1 MLFAIPLHDRIIDA
15 TLFCRVMF
23 QKWRGQ
29 TLKSVLD
36 GLRDKKRLRQEVD
49 DEKQS
54 KKNQVVDENIAL
66 NEMTV
71 QRRIMLK
78 YQKQMI
84 KWDEVKHKK
93 DLFELKKD
101 EYNKWTIPQLRD
113 ILLLKRVL
121 KMEHY
126 QQQIKN

>member
-1 MLFAIPLHDRIIDA
+1 M
-15 TLFCRVMF
+15 
-23 QKWRGQ
+23 
-29 TLKSVLD
+29 
-36 GLRDKKRLRQEVD
+36 RDKKRLRQEAD

-54 KKNQVVDENIAL
+54 KRNQVADENIAL
-66 NEMTV
+66 NEMAV
-71 QRRIMLK
+71 KRRIMLK

-126 QQQIKN
+126 QQQIKNESNYELNGKVN